1 MREALHVI
9 HLAGRPTRCYY
20 SHNQCTELAMTKVE
34 KLEQEIQALS
44 AKELSTFRAWFA
56 AFDAAAWDEQIE
68 QDLKAGRLDGL
79 ADTALA
85 DHRAGRSRKL

>member
-1 MREALHVI
+1 M
-9 HLAGRPTRCYY
+9 AGRPTLRYY
-20 SHNQCTELAMTKVE
+20 SRNHTTELAMTKVE

-44 AKELSTFRAWFA
+44 AKELTSFRAWFA
-56 AFDAAAWDEQIE
+56 AFDAAVWDEQIE
-68 QDLKAGRLDGL
+68 DDAKAGRLDRL